1 MTTESG
7 RAIATPTRQSKCWI
21 CGNDATTGEDKTKR
35 SDLRS
40 AFGVPTQSNPLF
52 LHDQQRRNRHIG
64 SLDAELL
71 KSPGR
76 ICSHCNNTRTQP
88 YDLAWDKLSAALRTR
103 TPAIAPGDIVRL
115 NRIFPYG
122 TAREMRNVHLYFVKL
137 FGCHIAGNPIP
148 LDIGGFADAIM
159 HGRAHPCVYLNFG
172 CGPKPLPGNQ

>member
-1 MTTESG
+1 MRQRVKTRPSDRTCALRSVFRL
-7 RAIATPTRQSKCWI
+7 RAIPCFSM
-21 CGNDATTGEDKTKR
+21 
-35 SDLRS
+35 
-40 AFGVPTQSNPLF
+40 
-52 LHDQQRRNRHIG
+52 QRRNRHIG